1 MVSWDPA
8 TYLDFSAER
17 SRPFHDLLARVGAH
31 DPHRVVDLGCG
42 PGRLA
47 GVLTDRW
54 PLAHVLGVDSSPEMI
69 AAAVPHAV
77 PAQVEFERADLRAW
91 QPAPPVD
98 VIVTNATLQW
108 VPGHLDLLPRWVE
121 TALRPGGWLAVQVP
135 GNLDDPLHTLLHS
148 LCGSPRWADQLADAE
163 GMRDDV
169 PDPAGYAEVL
179 ADAGCQVDAWETTY
193 LHILD
198 PAGRFGPDAVLAWA
212 MGTALRPVL
221 DLLPDKGSRDEFIG
235 AYAEQ
240 LRAAYPRKAW
250 GTPLPFRRIF
260 AVAHKAVAA

>member
-17 SRPFHDLLARVGAH
+17 GRPFHDLLGRVGAV

-47 GVLTDRW
+47 GVLTQRW
-54 PLAHVLGVDSSPEMI
+54 PLAYVLGIDSSPEMI
-69 AAAVPHAV
+69 AAAGPHSVPG
-77 PAQVEFERADLRAW
+77 QVEFERAALGDW
-91 QPAPPVD
+91 QPDPPVD

-108 VPGHLDLLPRWVE
+108 VPGHLELLPRWVG
-121 TALRPGGWLAVQVP
+121 TALRPGGWLALQVP
-135 GNLDDPLHTLLHS
+135 GNLGDPLHTLLRQVS
-148 LCGSPRWADQLADAE
+148 TSPRWGSRLGDAE
-163 GMRDDV
+163 GMRAEV
-169 PDPAGYAEVL
+169 PDAAGYAEVL
-179 ADAGCQVDAWETTY
+179 AAAGCQVDAWETTY

-198 PAGRFGPDAVLAWA
+198 PEGRFGPDAVLAWA

-221 DLLPDKGSRDEFIG
+221 DLLPDKGSRDDFLVEYG
-235 AYAEQ
+235 EL
-240 LRAAYPRKAW
+240 LRAAYPRRPW

-260 AVAHKAVAA
+260 AVAHKVAA